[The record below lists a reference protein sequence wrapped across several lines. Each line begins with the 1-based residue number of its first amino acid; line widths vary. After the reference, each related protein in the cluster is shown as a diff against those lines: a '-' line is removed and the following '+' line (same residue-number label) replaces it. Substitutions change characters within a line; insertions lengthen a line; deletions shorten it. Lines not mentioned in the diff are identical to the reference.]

1 MIVIGITGKIF
12 GSVPVTVVLG
22 PKHDGNAYGNK

>member
-1 MIVIGITGKIF
+1 MTVIVITGKNF
-12 GSVPVTVVLG
+12 GSIPLTMVLG